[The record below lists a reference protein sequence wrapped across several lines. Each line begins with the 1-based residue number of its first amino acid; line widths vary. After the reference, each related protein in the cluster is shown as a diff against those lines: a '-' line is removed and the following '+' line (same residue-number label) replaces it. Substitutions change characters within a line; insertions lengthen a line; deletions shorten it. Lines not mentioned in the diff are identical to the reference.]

1 MAMNII
7 TTEENNASMIL
18 QFIPFLNIA
27 KASTKGRELNKK
39 SSNEKNLSQQTNSRY
54 TNPLTE
60 TKQCKNLKKNPHKKR
75 QHISSKSYQ

>member
-27 KASTKGRELNKK
+27 KASTEGRELNKK
-39 SSNEKNLSQQTNSRY
+39 SSNEKKSQSTN
-54 TNPLTE
+54 
-60 TKQCKNLKKNPHKKR
+60 
-75 QHISSKSYQ
+75 